1 MDWDGTGRAQI
12 VTVQDAAGAILDVR
26 TMSNF
31 SSGQYLV
38 WNLSGHVQIVFTRTA
53 GPNAVMSGLFFDVPN
68 GNGTATS
75 SSGPSAAFLGADT
88 TTLGNWK
95 GVYGANG
102 YGIVS
107 DATSYPSYV
116 TVTPSGNGTYNWGST
131 SDSRGLQR
139 SAASDRVASVWYGG
153 TSFTV
158 DLSFNDSAVHK
169 VAVYCVDW
177 DTTGRTQTVT
187 VQDAAGATLD
197 VRTISSFSS
206 GQYLVWNL
214 SGHVRLVFTT
224 VSGSN
229 AVMSG
234 LFFDGTTTTSPA
246 LLPAAF
252 LKVDTTTLGNWK
264 GVYGAN
270 GYGIVSDA
278 TSYPSY
284 VTVTPSG
291 NATYDWGSTSDSR
304 GLQRSAA
311 SDRVASVWY
320 SGTSF
325 TVDLAF
331 NDSAVHKVAVYCV
344 DWDMTTRAQTVTVQD
359 GAGSAIDTRLM
370 SSFSGG
376 QYLVWNLSGHVR
388 LVFTRIGGSNA
399 VMNGIFF
406 DPVGF

>member
-177 DTTGRTQTVT
+177 DGTGRAQIVA
-187 VQDAAGATLD
+187 VQDASGATLD
-197 VRTISSFSS
+197 VRTMSNFSG

-214 SGHVRLVFTT
+214 SGHVQIVFTRT
-224 VSGSN
+224 AGPN
-229 AVMSG
+229 AVMNG
-234 LFFDGTTTTSPA
+234 LFFDVPSGSGTTIGSGGTVASPATTSA
-246 LLPAAF
+246 VF
-252 LKVDTTTLGNWK
+252 LKVDTATLGSWK
-264 GVYGAN
+264 GVYGAS

-284 VTVTPSG
+284 VTVTRP
-291 NATYDWGSTSDSR
+291 
-304 GLQRSAA
+304 
-311 SDRVASVWY
+311 
-320 SGTSF
+320 
-325 TVDLAF
+325 
-331 NDSAVHKVAVYCV
+331 
-344 DWDMTTRAQTVTVQD
+344 
-359 GAGSAIDTRLM
+359 
-370 SSFSGG
+370 
-376 QYLVWNLSGHVR
+376 
-388 LVFTRIGGSNA
+388 VFCTNPTNRIRHA
-399 VMNGIFF
+399 
-406 DPVGF
+406 